1 MQETLRARIR
11 LLGLLRWV
19 ERRRRYLLITFN
31 CLSDAVP
38 AGIAL
43 AAGWLVTTTESAL
56 ADSGEP
62 MQLAR
67 PLVALVAMFVLVELA
82 DSARGSLGRAAA
94 NDVERHVRQR
104 IRQVSA
110 LSGAIDDLEDERF
123 QDDLFSASSDD
134 GERRKSAGTAAVG
147 QLLLTS
153 RFLGAILAS
162 LVVARFSPAL
172 ALFLLSASLLGRATI
187 RRQWIGLA
195 DIFLAHVPTL
205 RRAEYFS
212 ELVVGAQAARD
223 VRTYGLG
230 KWLTERRQTVARSAL
245 VPLWQRRR
253 AVLRKQGLA
262 IFLSLGGSFAALLVP
277 RLLASTGDMTVGEL
291 VTCLMAGFATLVIGS
306 MGLEAFDIENGIVAA
321 ESYWRIEERRWDASA
336 RRIPDSPLTVPQ
348 IVFRDVT
355 FSYRDREPVLSSL
368 DLEIHPGE
376 VLAIV
381 GANGAGKT
389 TLAKLL
395 AGLYRPTSGAIEI
408 DGQDLRYFSL
418 AHWRTRLFEPPRV
431 S

>member
-1 MQETLRARIR
+1 
-11 LLGLLRWV
+11 
-19 ERRRRYLLITFN
+19 
-31 CLSDAVP
+31 
-38 AGIAL
+38 
-43 AAGWLVTTTESAL
+43 
-56 ADSGEP
+56 
-62 MQLAR
+62 
-67 PLVALVAMFVLVELA
+67 
-82 DSARGSLGRAAA
+82 
-94 NDVERHVRQR
+94 
-104 IRQVSA
+104 
-110 LSGAIDDLEDERF
+110 
-123 QDDLFSASSDD
+123 
-134 GERRKSAGTAAVG
+134 
-147 QLLLTS
+147 
-153 RFLGAILAS
+153 
-162 LVVARFSPAL
+162 
-172 ALFLLSASLLGRATI
+172 
-187 RRQWIGLA
+187 
-195 DIFLAHVPTL
+195 
-205 RRAEYFS
+205 
-212 ELVVGAQAARD
+212 
-223 VRTYGLG
+223 
-230 KWLTERRQTVARSAL
+230 
-245 VPLWQRRR
+245 
-253 AVLRKQGLA
+253 
-262 IFLSLGGSFAALLVP
+262 
-277 RLLASTGDMTVGEL
+277 
-291 VTCLMAGFATLVIGS
+291 MAGFATLVIGS